1 MTWVPPIPGHSAE
14 LSRSPSRLALL
25 VWMPGMVGKALAV
38 AQEQGRDSQGSQP
51 LAPAQFEAY
60 MTDEMKHKLR
70 ERVTDR

>member
-1 MTWVPPIPGHSAE
+1 
-14 LSRSPSRLALL
+14 
-25 VWMPGMVGKALAV
+25 MVGKALAV